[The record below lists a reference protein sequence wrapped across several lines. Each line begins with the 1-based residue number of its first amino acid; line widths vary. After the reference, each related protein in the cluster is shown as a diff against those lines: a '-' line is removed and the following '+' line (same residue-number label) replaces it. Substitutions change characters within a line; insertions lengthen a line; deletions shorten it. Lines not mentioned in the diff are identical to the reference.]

1 MLFLFYSTAQS
12 KTRDMASKTVELHV
26 RDISWIA
33 VGCMVV
39 TTCFFV
45 LFLAHIRR
53 RKIEIYFV
61 QLGHTE

>member
-39 TTCFFV
+39 TTCFF
-45 LFLAHIRR
+45 LL
-53 RKIEIYFV
+53 IYAGEK
-61 QLGHTE
+61 LKYILSS